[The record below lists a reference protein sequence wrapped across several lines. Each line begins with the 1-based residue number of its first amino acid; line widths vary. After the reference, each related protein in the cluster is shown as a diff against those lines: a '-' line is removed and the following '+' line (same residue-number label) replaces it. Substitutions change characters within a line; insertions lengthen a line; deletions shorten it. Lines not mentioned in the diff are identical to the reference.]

1 MQKGADSC
9 TSTYNRRKTTLR
21 RQTDTTNR
29 RTNTQRK
36 EANWAHALKFYRK
49 YNQCLHRNASK
60 FCTCNNPQRSWLG
73 HSWRANQIPG
83 GSVQF
88 NHSVVSN
95 SLWSDGLWHIRLP
108 CPSPTSRD
116 CSNSCLLSQWCH
128 PTISSILC
136 RPLLL
141 LPSIFPSIRV
151 FSSESVIHIRWPK
164 YWGFSFCISPSN
176 EYSGLISFRMDWLDL
191 LAIQGTLRSLLQF
204 HSSKASILWLSDFF
218 IVQLSHSYLTTGK
231 TVA

>member
-36 EANWAHALKFYRK
+36 EANWADAIKFYRK

-141 LPSIFPSIRV
+141 LPPIPPSIRV
-151 FSSESVIHIRWPK
+151 FSNESTQWWSLMSISKMEAKRTCSIAQMQLLLGTPEISKTGYEVSWKARYSRWK
-164 YWGFSFCISPSN
+164 YL
-176 EYSGLISFRMDWLDL
+176 E
-191 LAIQGTLRSLLQF
+191 
-204 HSSKASILWLSDFF
+204 KALKL
-218 IVQLSHSYLTTGK
+218 
-231 TVA
+231 